1 MTPRCSLHHRTNHWE
16 SLIWHQ
22 PLMTR
27 QTPLVRGRWLYLSSV
42 QLDLI
47 LMPLH
52 STLVLSKA
60 TTYLSRVDL
69 LPQHQVTYC
78 FPNTSYLTVPP
89 TPGYLLFPQ
98 TQVTVPPNP
107 SYCSPNT
114 KLLFPQHQVTVPPTP
129 SYCSPNTKLLF
140 PQHQVTVPPTPS
152 YCSPNTKLLF
162 PQHQVTYCSP
172 NTKLLFPQHQVT
184 CCSPNTKLLTV
195 PPTPSFLL
203 FPPDQVIFLQFP
215 QQQLQFPHI
224 KSLSKYRQPKIRL
237 TN

>member
-1 MTPRCSLHHRTNHWE
+1 
-16 SLIWHQ
+16 
-22 PLMTR
+22 MTR

-98 TQVTVPPNP
+98 TQVTVPPIP
-107 SYCSPNT
+107 SY
-114 KLLFPQHQVTVPPTP
+114 
-129 SYCSPNTKLLF
+129 
-140 PQHQVTVPPTPS
+140 
-152 YCSPNTKLLF
+152 
-162 PQHQVTYCSP
+162 
-172 NTKLLFPQHQVT
+172 
-184 CCSPNTKLLTV
+184 CSPNTKLLTV